1 MDSMRQWQ
9 DAEQLAGSGGMEQA
23 RKGYE
28 ALLDDQTFAPY
39 AHLRL
44 SMADQQAGNVRGATG
59 HALQAFRK
67 AHADAGLL
75 EMLCKL
81 LLRLGEVRAALACA
95 NALAQ
100 VNPSAGALAET
111 GKMFSDRMLPDA
123 ALPLIQRAMLKGM
136 ADAPAMQ
143 YLLGL
148 NLMYAGKLDEA
159 LGTLE
164 RSVAEDPKLASA
176 HWALAKL
183 GDAATRD
190 RRIDRLRDLL
200 KTVDEGHEDA
210 PLLWYALFHE
220 LDRDE
225 QRISAWGALEKGMR
239 LRRRQVPHDD
249 AKMDDLYAA
258 ATASIDAGVRE
269 EPQSEQDG
277 SAIPVFVVGMPRTG
291 TTIIEQHLC
300 AHADVASAG
309 ELRDLAVQMRWVTQQ
324 PGPYHYDETLLRVM
338 QAGDADLLGKRYL
351 EHTQWCAQGRGY
363 YADKWPEN
371 HLAIGR
377 ILRALP
383 QARVLVVRRGAADT
397 CFSNLKEWFATSY
410 FYSYDMQE
418 VARQYARF
426 DRLMTAVEAVNS
438 PRVAVVDYEAFVQS
452 PTQTILDLRKTLN
465 LPARA
470 TTGES
475 GEQGS
480 VATASSVQVRAG
492 VNVRHVES
500 WKRYATQLAPMLN
513 ALAQSGYPQS

>member
-1 MDSMRQWQ
+1 MDPMKQWQ
-9 DAEQLAGSGGMEQA
+9 EAERLAGSEGLEQA
-23 RKGYE
+23 RAAYE
-28 ALLDDQTFAPY
+28 ALLEDRTLAPY

-44 SMADQQAGNVRGATG
+44 SMADQRAGNVRGATG
-59 HALQAFRK
+59 HALQAFGK
-67 AHADAGLL
+67 AYADAGLL

-100 VNPSAGALAET
+100 ANPSAGALAET

-123 ALPLIQRAMLKGM
+123 ALPLVQRAMLKGM

-159 LGTLE
+159 LEALE
-164 RSVAEDPKLASA
+164 RSVVVDPKLASA

-190 RRIDRLRDLL
+190 KRIDRLRDLL
-200 KTVDEGHEDA
+200 KTVDERHQDA

-225 QRISAWGALEKGMR
+225 QRVSAWGALEKAMR

-249 AKMDDLYAA
+249 AQMDDLYAA
-258 ATASIDAGVRE
+258 ATASIDSYVRV
-269 EPQSEQDG
+269 EPQSESSD
-277 SAIPVFVVGMPRTG
+277 ATAPVFVVGMPRTG
-291 TTIIEQHLC
+291 TTVIEQHLC
-300 AHADVASAG
+300 AHADAASAG

-324 PGPYHYDETLLRVM
+324 PGPYRFDGTLLRVM
-338 QAGDADLLGKRYL
+338 QAGDAGLLGRRYL
-351 EHTQWCAQGRGY
+351 EHTQWCAQGRGFY
-363 YADKWPEN
+363 VDKWPEN
-371 HLAIGR
+371 HLAIGH

-397 CFSNLKEWFATSY
+397 CFSNLKEWFAASY
-410 FYSYDMQE
+410 YYSYDMLE

-426 DRLMTAVEAVNS
+426 DRLMKVVESANS
-438 PRVAVVDYEAFVQS
+438 PRVAFVDYEAFVQS
-452 PTQTILDLRKTLN
+452 PAQVVGDLRNTLG

-470 TTGES
+470 DAGKV
-475 GEQGS
+475 GWQGS
-480 VATASSVQVRAG
+480 VATASSVQIRDG
-492 VNVRHVES
+492 VSARHVDS
-500 WKRYATQLAPMLN
+500 WKRYATYLAPMLN
-513 ALAQSGYPQS
+513 ALAQSGHC

>member
-1 MDSMRQWQ
+1 MDSMKLWK
-9 DAEQLAGSGGMEQA
+9 DAEWLAGNEGMEQA
-23 RKGYE
+23 RKAYE
-28 ALLDDQTFAPY
+28 AMLDDKTFAPY

-44 SMADQQAGNVRGATG
+44 SMADQRAGNVRGATG
-59 HALQAFRK
+59 HALRAFGK
-67 AHADAGLL
+67 AYADAGLL

-100 VNPSAGALAET
+100 VNSAAGALAET

-136 ADAPAMQ
+136 ANAPAMR

-159 LGTLE
+159 LEALE
-164 RSVAEDPKLASA
+164 RSVVEDPELASA

-190 RRIDRLRDLL
+190 KRIDRLRALL
-200 KTVDEGHEDA
+200 KTVDEAHEDA

-225 QRISAWGALEKGMR
+225 QRVSAWGALEKAMR
-239 LRRRQVPHDD
+239 LRRGQVPHDD
-249 AKMDDLYAA
+249 AKLDDLYAA
-258 ATASIDAGVRE
+258 AATSIDSGAHRDLLA
-269 EPQSEQDG
+269 EQYG
-277 SAIPVFVVGMPRTG
+277 SSTPVFVIGMPRTG
-291 TTIIEQHLC
+291 TTVIEQYLC
-300 AHADVASAG
+300 AHADVTSAG

-324 PGPYHYDETLLRVM
+324 PGPYRYDGTLLRAM
-338 QAGDADLLGKRYL
+338 QADDAGLLGRRYL

-371 HLAIGR
+371 HLAIGH

-383 QARVLVVRRGAADT
+383 HARILVVRRGAADT
-397 CFSNLKEWFATSY
+397 CFSNLKEWFAASY
-410 FYSYDMQE
+410 YYSYDMLE

-426 DRLMTAVEAVNS
+426 DRLMKMVEAAGL
-438 PRVAVVDYEAFVQS
+438 PRVAFVEYEAFVQS
-452 PTQTILDLRKTLN
+452 PTQVILELRKALD
-465 LPARA
+465 LPARVDTSEA
-470 TTGES
+470 REC
-475 GEQGS
+475 GS
-480 VATASSVQVRAG
+480 VATASSVQVRDG
-492 VNVRHVES
+492 VSARHVES
-500 WKRYATQLAPMLN
+500 WKRYATHLAPMLDT
-513 ALAQSGYPQS
+513 LARSGYPQS